1 MSREEEQLR
10 RAGVMNPELIQLL
23 EAGTAA
29 ISDIFDAMDQ
39 IPLVVDNSLI
49 FVGEGSCR
57 FAGPAYTIKG
67 ESFCWSQG
75 GDRAKLEAIDLM
87 PKGVVAVWAGTDIR
101 GVCCFGDLLATAMK
115 ARGIAGAIVDGGVR
129 DTSFLKTLGL
139 PVMARYKT
147 PAQAIGRWHVIS
159 RQVAIQ
165 VRGALEDWITIK
177 PGDII
182 VADEDGVVVVP
193 QGSLDHVLKRIT
205 VLSKEES
212 DARRDIRD
220 GLPLL
225 EALQKYGHL

>member
-1 MSREEEQLR
+1 
-10 RAGVMNPELIQLL
+10 MNPELIQLL

-39 IPLVVDNSLI
+39 MPLVIDNSLT

-57 FAGPAYTIKG
+57 FAGPAYTIEG
-67 ESFCWSQG
+67 ESFRWSQG

-87 PKGVVAVWAGTDIR
+87 PEGVVAVWAGTDIR

-115 ARGIAGAIVDGGVR
+115 ARGIAGALVDGGVR
-129 DTSFLKTLGL
+129 DTSFLKKLGL

-182 VADEDGVVVVP
+182 VADEDGAVVVP
-193 QGSLDHVLKRIT
+193 QGSLDHVSKRVS
-205 VLSKEES
+205 VLAKEES
-212 DARRDIRD
+212 DARRNIRD

-225 EALQKYGHL
+225 EALQKFGHL

>member
-1 MSREEEQLR
+1 
-10 RAGVMNPELIQLL
+10 MNPEMIQLL

-39 IPLVVDNSLI
+39 MPLVIDNSLT

-67 ESFCWSQG
+67 ESFRWFQG
-75 GDRAKLEAIDLM
+75 GDKAKLEAIDLM
-87 PKGVVAVWAGTDIR
+87 PEGVVAVWAGTDIR

-115 ARGIAGAIVDGGVR
+115 ARGIAGAVVDGGVR
-129 DTSFLKTLGL
+129 DTSFLKRLGL

-177 PGDII
+177 PGDIV
-182 VADEDGVVVVP
+182 VADEDGIVVVP
-193 QGSLDHVLKRIT
+193 QGSLDHVLKRVT
-205 VLSKEES
+205 VMTKDES
-212 DARRDIRD
+212 DARLEIRD